1 MKNFWPPRPS
11 AKGFSIERLALKYR
25 ERLSKKV
32 SSSNFS
38 KNESPKEITSN
49 IVKIENKEI
58 LKSQIYA
65 NSIHWANRDF
75 SEYRDAA

>member
-1 MKNFWPPRPS
+1 MRNFWPQRPS

-25 ERLSKKV
+25 ERLSKV
-32 SSSNFS
+32 SSSNVS
-38 KNESPKEITSN
+38 KKELSNEISTNIIEIE
-49 IVKIENKEI
+49 KKEI
-58 LKSQIYA
+58 LKYQLSS

>member
-1 MKNFWPPRPS
+1 MRNFWPPRPS

-25 ERLSKKV
+25 ERLSKV

-38 KNESPKEITSN
+38 KKELQKETISN
-49 IVKIENKEI
+49 TIKIEKKET
-58 LKSQIYA
+58 LKSQLYA

>member
-1 MKNFWPPRPS
+1 MRNFWPPRPS

-25 ERLSKKV
+25 ESLSKV

-38 KNESPKEITSN
+38 KKELKKEITSN
-49 IVKIENKEI
+49 IIKIEKNEI
-58 LKSQIYA
+58 LKSEGYG

-75 SEYRDAA
+75 SEYRDVA

>member
-1 MKNFWPPRPS
+1 MRNFWPPRPS
-11 AKGFSIERLALKYR
+11 ANGFSIESLARKYR
-25 ERLSKKV
+25 ERLAKV

-38 KNESPKEITSN
+38 KKELPKDITSN
-49 IVKIENKEI
+49 MLKIEEKEF
-58 LKSQIYA
+58 LKYQVYA